1 MEIELNDDWINNF
14 ENSDKLYQDFYKDN
28 LYFINLKFIYL
39 NRSNEIERIK
49 EESFLMTQ
57 PNFISRE
64 EIIEILKI
72 TSFNNDRRYTL
83 LSILKYNILLDTD
96 DVKNF
101 LLSDKERNYLT
112 IIKNIDSISFEKTI
126 SMFQD
131 LNDLIFIFFEKS
143 TELKKKDPNNSTKK
157 IYLKSI
163 NSNKKTIKKQYKD

>member
-101 LLSDKERNYLT
+101 LLSNHERNYLT

-163 NSNKKTIKKQYKD
+163 NNKKTIKKQYKD

>member
-49 EESFLMTQ
+49 EETFLMSQ

-64 EIIEILKI
+64 EILEILKV

-101 LLSDKERNYLT
+101 LLSKKERNYLT

-131 LNDLIFIFFEKS
+131 LNNLYFIFYEKNNDV
-143 TELKKKDPNNSTKK
+143 KKRDVNSVTKR
-157 IYLKSI
+157 IYLGI
-163 NSNKKTIKKQYKD
+163 ITNKKTIKKQYKE

>member
-1 MEIELNDDWINNF
+1 MEMELNDDWINNF
-14 ENSDKLYQDFYKDN
+14 ENSDRLYQDFYKDN

-39 NRSNEIERIK
+39 NRTNEIERIK
-49 EESFLMTQ
+49 AETFLMSR

-64 EIIEILKI
+64 EILEILKT

-101 LLSDKERNYLT
+101 LLSNKERNYLT
-112 IIKNIDSISFEKTI
+112 IIKNIDSITFDKTI

-131 LNDLIFIFFEKS
+131 LNELIFIFFEKS

-157 IYLKSI
+157 IYLK
-163 NSNKKTIKKQYKD
+163 NGNKKTIKKQYKD